1 MQNIIPVEQ
10 KNPNPQGKGCVPVL
24 QDWAS
29 LCPQLPDRKSPSDV
43 IRDYCL
49 SSLVLAAKFRFKPVQ
64 GKPYYLYSDAQHWTL
79 SLIAPQEW
87 GQSLPGD
94 YVAQCVLR
102 PDMTW
107 QLEIDDGC
115 LGSPV
120 RQRLE
125 RFVEGF
131 SAAVTDR
138 NSLLSGLP
146 FYASKLPYFQR
157 MAATGLAVSLQ
168 HSVRSID
175 TNSLAQPLQA
185 LDLIL
190 GPDSES
196 LTRNLVT
203 TPDHR

>member
-1 MQNIIPVEQ
+1 MQNLVPVEQ

-24 QDWAS
+24 QDWAA
-29 LCPQLPDRKSPSDV
+29 LRPHLPGRKSPTDV
-43 IRDYCL
+43 IKDYCL
-49 SSLVLAAKFRFKPVQ
+49 SSLVLAAKFRFKPVP
-64 GKPYYLYSDAQHWTL
+64 GKSYYLYSDPHDWTL
-79 SLIAPQEW
+79 SLIAPHEW
-87 GQSLPGD
+87 GQRQPGD
-94 YVAQCVLR
+94 YVAHCLLR
-102 PDMTW
+102 SDMTW

-115 LGSPV
+115 LDSPV

-168 HSVRSID
+168 HSVRGID
-175 TNSLAQPLQA
+175 SHSLEQPPKA

-190 GPDSES
+190 GSDPES
-196 LTRNLVT
+196 SA
-203 TPDHR
+203 PI